1 MIPDRART
9 GRPRWGL
16 FAALGGTIVVADQV
30 TKAWISANYVVGTP
44 SAIVGDLLRINMTH
58 NQGAIF
64 GLLQGSAFIF
74 GLVSLAVIGVIV
86 WYEARAGGSLL
97 VTLALGL
104 LVGGAIGNLIDRIRF
119 GYVVDF
125 MDAGIGTWRFYTF
138 NVADSAISGAI
149 LLLLLLAVLPPR
161 TEVAT

>member
-1 MIPDRART
+1 M
-9 GRPRWGL
+9 GRPRWLL
-16 FAALGGTIVVADQV
+16 FSALGGAVIVGDQV
-30 TKAWISANYVVGTP
+30 TKGWISGNYVVGLP
-44 SAIVGDLLRINMTH
+44 APIVGDLLRIDITH

-64 GLLQGSAFIF
+64 GLLQGSALVF

-104 LVGGAIGNLIDRIRF
+104 LAGGAVGNLIDRIRL
-119 GYVVDF
+119 GYVIDF

-149 LLLLLLAVLPPR
+149 LLLLLLAVLPSR
-161 TEVAT
+161 TEAAA